1 MAKID
6 EERILVRV
14 SLLIR
19 DTVSPSNITF
29 ITPTLISSL
38 ENYVRNELDNVSNL
52 SGVIVEAD
60 NATDWNITVPPP
72 IPTYTIGLSANTV
85 SEGNSITAGIT
96 TTAVDDNTI
105 LYWTTTGAT
114 ANVDFAGNA
123 NSGSFTITNNF
134 GTFNVSASIDGASE
148 GPEVFALEIRTFAA
162 NGNVVATSANITVT
176 D

>member
-38 ENYVRNELDNVSNL
+38 ENYVRTELANSSNL
-52 SGVIVEAD
+52 DGVIVEAD
-60 NATDWNITVPPP
+60 NATTWNITVPPP
-72 IPTYTIGLSANTV
+72 VPQYNIALSGNTI
-85 SEGNSITAGIT
+85 SEGNSITATVT
-96 TTAVDDNTI
+96 TSAVDDNTI
-105 LYWTTTGAT
+105 LYWTTTGTT
-114 ANVDFAGNA
+114 ANIDFAGNA
-123 NSGSFTITNNF
+123 NNGSFTIINNS
-134 GTFNVSASIDGASE
+134 GTFTVNAIADGVVE
-148 GPEVFALEIRTFAA
+148 GTEVFALQIRTFAA
-162 NGNVVATSANITVT
+162 NGNVVATSANISIN